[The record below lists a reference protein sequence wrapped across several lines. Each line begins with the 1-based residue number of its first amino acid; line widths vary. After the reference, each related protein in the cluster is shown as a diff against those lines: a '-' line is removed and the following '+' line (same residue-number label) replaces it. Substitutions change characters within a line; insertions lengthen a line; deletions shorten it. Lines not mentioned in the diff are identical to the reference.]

1 MALATSRTRYAV
13 GTREILRYNPA
24 HGFQDPLASL
34 RAAPG
39 TDGGALPA
47 LRRPRVHPVDPPPRS
62 QHAHAAPHVGMRQV
76 PDDGGAAGTG
86 LLKLSSRSGNR
97 WAEAGGGSSGGWTEA
112 PTAAA

>member
-13 GTREILRYNPA
+13 GTRESLRYNPA
-24 HGFQDPLASL
+24 HGFPDPLASL

-47 LRRPRVHPVDPPPRS
+47 LRRHRVHPVDPPPRS

-76 PDDGGAAGTG
+76 PDDGGAVGAG
-86 LLKLSSRSGNR
+86 LLRLSSRSGNR
-97 WAEAGGGSSGGWTEA
+97 RADAGGESRRAWTGAE
-112 PTAAA
+112 